1 MEQQPS
7 NQNLDPYQDEQDR
20 MRMLNGAFEAY
31 RQLRQIQ
38 QFTAES
44 LWEFEEDYVA
54 SYPSMDALVEDLT
67 DLNEQVAEVERL
79 ANDQDCQNAISLIR
93 TELERIVDDRWHIIE
108 NDGRLHVFA
117 KE

>member
-7 NQNLDPYQDEQDR
+7 NQNLDPFQDEQDR

-38 QFTAES
+38 QFTADS
-44 LWEFEEDYVA
+44 LWEFEEGYIA

-67 DLNEQVAEVERL
+67 DLNEQVAETQRL
-79 ANDQDCQNAISLIR
+79 ANEQDGQNAISLIR
-93 TELERIVDDRWHIIE
+93 TDLERIVYGRWHIVE
-108 NDGRLHVFA
+108 NDGRLHVFG
-117 KE
+117 K